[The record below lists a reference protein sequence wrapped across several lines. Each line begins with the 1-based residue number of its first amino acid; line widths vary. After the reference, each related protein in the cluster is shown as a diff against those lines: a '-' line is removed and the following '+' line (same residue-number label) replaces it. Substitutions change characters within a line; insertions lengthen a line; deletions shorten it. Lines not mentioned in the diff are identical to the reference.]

1 MLETLCEQFAALSWV
16 QWLGFATGVT
26 GVYLSIKERL
36 LAWPLFILCYSCY
49 VYLSYQYGLKSF
61 MLMNTIF
68 IGISI
73 YGWQKW
79 ARGQHAGQGDDI
91 PVSHVRKPHLL
102 IALALIVVG
111 TVGLGSLFQ
120 KTGEA
125 AMPYLDS
132 FATCCG
138 FIAQWLLSRKHVE
151 TWIAWIITDCVYI
164 YLLAKQGAL
173 TDVLLFTIF
182 IILALKG
189 WKEWRAPIRQA
200 QTQTA

>member
-1 MLETLCEQFAALSWV
+1 MLETLCEQFAALNWV
-16 QWLGFATGVT
+16 QWLGFITGVT

-79 ARGQHAGQGDDI
+79 ARGKSDQQSDST
-91 PVSHVRKPHLL
+91 PVSRARPTHLL
-102 IALALIVVG
+102 VALALVLIG
-111 TVGLGSLFQ
+111 TLGLGALFQ
-120 KTGEA
+120 RTGEA
-125 AMPYLDS
+125 SMPYLDS

-151 TWIAWIITDCVYI
+151 TWGTWIITNSVYI
-164 YLLAKQGAL
+164 YLLSKQGAF
-173 TDVLLFTIF
+173 TDVLLFSIF
-182 IILALKG
+182 ILLAIKG
-189 WKEWRAPIRQA
+189 WVEWKRLLR
-200 QTQTA
+200 TENR